1 MPRQYW
7 QQQLNHG
14 DMVNVP
20 AYTAIH
26 PRISGIFAV
35 YFTMARRCA
44 AHHRGAVDRT
54 PSARRAAAAIPSFER
69 TPLRGY
75 ATSVPPAS
83 FGLGVAAVVPLNCA
97 PLGVIGCLLKGVD

>member
-35 YFTMARRCA
+35 YFTM
-44 AHHRGAVDRT
+44 
-54 PSARRAAAAIPSFER
+54 
-69 TPLRGY
+69 
-75 ATSVPPAS
+75 
-83 FGLGVAAVVPLNCA
+83 
-97 PLGVIGCLLKGVD
+97 GVIGCLLKGVD